1 MGYNY
6 SYNSA
11 GGALVN
17 NTITTNSYSIR
28 AGFESAGNILY
39 GISKM
44 INMRKNKDGEY
55 AILGIPY
62 AQYLKGD
69 FDFAKNIIIDHRNSL
84 AFHAGIGIAVPYG
97 NAKVVP
103 FEKDIFRE
111 EQTVLEDG
119 PYAI

>member
-1 MGYNY
+1 MDAKTENTASHRFVGYQLSLSALDFVSIPEDYINKDKDNYILKYNYENRLIVRMGYNY

-44 INMRKNKDGEY
+44 INMRKIKMANM
-55 AILGIPY
+55 L
-62 AQYLKGD
+62 
-69 FDFAKNIIIDHRNSL
+69 F
-84 AFHAGIGIAVPYG
+84 
-97 NAKVVP
+97 
-103 FEKDIFRE
+103 
-111 EQTVLEDG
+111 
-119 PYAI
+119 

>member
-1 MGYNY
+1 DYINKDKDNYILKYNYENRLIVRMGYNY

-62 AQYLKGD
+62 A
-69 FDFAKNIIIDHRNSL
+69 
-84 AFHAGIGIAVPYG
+84 
-97 NAKVVP
+97 
-103 FEKDIFRE
+103 
-111 EQTVLEDG
+111 
-119 PYAI
+119 